1 MGLIGKKSIGL
12 DVSDH
17 TIELVE
23 LKKVGAKAE
32 LLNYS
37 RVFLA
42 AGVIKNGRIMDK
54 KKLKAY
60 FNRLFTR
67 SKPGEIDSNKVNF
80 ALPEKQVFNH
90 FFSLDYNRE
99 EEIESLVYQEAV
111 SSIPLEKESLWLNYK
126 ILRKE
131 RGEEKQKRAW
141 IFLAATDKEI
151 CRQWQDFFRE
161 GNLEIDSFELPCL
174 ASSRVIRGV
183 NKGKVALVDIG
194 SGQTSLSVLRDNSLV
209 YSCSINI
216 AGNKFTDTIAKAGD
230 ISRKEAEK
238 IKKSGGLNM
247 KNKKPRRAL
256 EDKVRKLIR
265 EISEVLE
272 YTKEEFGISAEKII
286 LVGGSG
292 QMKGLVSLLEQET
305 GARAETGRPS
315 LDNKN
320 VSWKY
325 LGAVGLAW
333 GDLNSEYDQ
342 DLRIPLVGKKNN
354 FDIDD
359 LLEQEEG
366 SREDKKDLK
375 KKILIFTA
383 VILVGILGVFGAY
396 IFRQQEKESARQGP
410 SGAIEKYKTVRSL
423 DLEIPLAVD
432 PEVYAEDRVRARTVE
447 ISVSESGDRDKDRQE
462 AKKKVNYKVSSGE
475 VLWPQPLK
483 VTSPWSGEAATTSR
497 ATTSTSSRSG
507 QLVFEWLIYSEDGL
521 SQVLTQKIKD
531 KDFSDKFIFN
541 SVEKKKV
548 QATNDP
554 DIYNILVQARIST
567 P

>member
-1 MGLIGKKSIGL
+1 
-12 DVSDH
+12 
-17 TIELVE
+17 
-23 LKKVGAKAE
+23 
-32 LLNYS
+32 
-37 RVFLA
+37 
-42 AGVIKNGRIMDK
+42 
-54 KKLKAY
+54 
-60 FNRLFTR
+60 
-67 SKPGEIDSNKVNF
+67 
-80 ALPEKQVFNH
+80 
-90 FFSLDYNRE
+90 
-99 EEIESLVYQEAV
+99 
-111 SSIPLEKESLWLNYK
+111 
-126 ILRKE
+126 
-131 RGEEKQKRAW
+131 
-141 IFLAATDKEI
+141 
-151 CRQWQDFFRE
+151 
-161 GNLEIDSFELPCL
+161 
-174 ASSRVIRGV
+174 
-183 NKGKVALVDIG
+183 
-194 SGQTSLSVLRDNSLV
+194 
-209 YSCSINI
+209 
-216 AGNKFTDTIAKAGD
+216 
-230 ISRKEAEK
+230 
-238 IKKSGGLNM
+238 
-247 KNKKPRRAL
+247 
-256 EDKVRKLIR
+256 
-265 EISEVLE
+265 
-272 YTKEEFGISAEKII
+272 
-286 LVGGSG
+286 
-292 QMKGLVSLLEQET
+292 
-305 GARAETGRPS
+305 
-315 LDNKN
+315 
-320 VSWKY
+320 
-325 LGAVGLAW
+325 
-333 GDLNSEYDQ
+333 
-342 DLRIPLVGKKNN
+342 
-354 FDIDD
+354 
-359 LLEQEEG
+359 

>member
-42 AGVIKNGRIMDK
+42 AGVIKNGRIMYK

-333 GDLNSEYDQ
+333 RDLNSEYDQ
-342 DLRIPLVGKKNN
+342 DLRIPLVGKKSN

-554 DIYNILVQARIST
+554 DIYNILVQ
-567 P
+567 